1 MKKFA
6 LTMALVLIVS
16 TLLAACGSSG
26 GNGEGGSANGGES
39 NNQGTEENGGDEG
52 AKKDFTV
59 GMVTDTG
66 GVNDKSFNQSAWE
79 GLQKFA
85 KDNNLSVGKGKA
97 VTYLESQANSDYL
110 PNLNKLVRQD
120 YDLVFGIGYK
130 MADAVKTVAQQNP
143 DANLAIVDSVVKTD
157 SGDLVKNVASI
168 TFKEQQGSFLVGV
181 AAGIMTKTNKVG
193 FVGGVES
200 AVISRF
206 EYGFRAGVKAVNPD
220 AEIFVQYAA
229 SFADAAKG
237 QQIAS
242 TMYSKGADIIFAA
255 AGATGNGV
263 FTEAKNRSR
272 NGDKVWVI
280 GVDRDQYKQG
290 LPENVTLTSMVK
302 HVDKAVYKVS
312 KQTMN
317 GKFPGG
323 KHVLLGLKEN
333 AVGPS
338 EHKKNLSD
346 KALKKMEEYKEKI
359 INGKINAP
367 GTKEEFKKYMSNL
380 GK

>member
-6 LTMALVLIVS
+6 FTLVFVLIVS
-16 TLLAACGSSG
+16 TLLAACGSG
-26 GNGEGGSANGGES
+26 GNNDGGSANGGGNEDK
-39 NNQGTEENGGDEG
+39 GTEENNGGDG
-52 AKKDFTV
+52 AAKDFTV

-85 KDNNLSVGKGKA
+85 EDNSLTVGKGKA
-97 VTYLESQANSDYL
+97 VTYLESQANADYL
-110 PNLNKLVRQD
+110 PNLNKLVRKD

-130 MADAVKTVAQQNP
+130 MADAIKKVAQQNP
-143 DANLAIVDSVVKTD
+143 DAKLAIVDSVVKTD

-181 AAGIMTKTNKVG
+181 AAGIMTDSNKVG

-220 AEIFVQYAA
+220 AQIFVQYAA

-302 HVDKAVYKVS
+302 HVDTAVYKVS
-312 KQTMN
+312 EQTMN

-338 EHKKNLSD
+338 EHKKNLSEE
-346 KALKKMEEYKEKI
+346 ALAKMEDYKKKI
-359 INGKINAP
+359 INGKITAP
-367 GTKEEFKKYMSNL
+367 GTKKEFEKYMSNL